1 MKVVLFESSNI
12 YGVNKEEEEEED
24 LKGRSWKTKKIC
36 EGIRI
41 RTYIGY
47 GLLLFE
53 LCCTIKI

>member
-12 YGVNKEEEEEED
+12 YGVNKEEEY